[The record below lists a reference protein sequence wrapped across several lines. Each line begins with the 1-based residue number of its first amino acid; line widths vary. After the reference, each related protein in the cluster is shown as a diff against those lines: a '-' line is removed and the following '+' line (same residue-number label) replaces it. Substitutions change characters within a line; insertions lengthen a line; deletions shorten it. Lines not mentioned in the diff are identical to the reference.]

1 MRPKSELLHF
11 YKVSGA
17 GNHFVL
23 LDVRRKKPRFRPG
36 LLVRALC
43 TPGHSVGADGVLFV
57 GKSSV
62 ADFRLVYYNSDG
74 REAAMCGN
82 GARCAAR
89 FAFDTKLAG
98 ATMLIEAGSGLVRA
112 RVDGDSVELDM
123 GRPRDLRTGVVL
135 RTSSGT
141 LRGDFVNTGVPHFVI
156 VPRSWE
162 KLDVQKLG
170 REVRFHRMFRPDGTN
185 VNFARRLSRGSVRVR
200 TYERGVEAETLACGT
215 GAVAVAVCLTTRGLV
230 RPPVKLRTQ
239 GGEVLEVTFDRTSI
253 PLGKAL
259 LRGPAQVVYEGDIPA
274 AYLRGLMRRPPRA

>member
-1 MRPKSELLHF
+1 M
-11 YKVSGA
+11 SGA

-23 LDVRRKKPRFRPG
+23 LDVRKKRPRFKPS

-43 TPGHSVGADGVLFV
+43 AHGHSVGADGALFV

-74 REAAMCGN
+74 NEAAMCGN

-89 FAFDTKLAG
+89 YAFDTKLAG

-123 GRPRDLRTGVVL
+123 GRPRDLRIDLVL
-135 RTSSGT
+135 KTSTGT
-141 LRGDFVNTGVPHFVI
+141 LKGDFVDTGVPHFVI

-162 KLDVQKLG
+162 KLDVQRLG
-170 REVRFHRMFRPDGTN
+170 REVRFHRAFHPEGTN
-185 VNFARRLSRGSVRVR
+185 VNFVRTLSRSSVRVR

-215 GAVAVAVCLTTRGLV
+215 GAVAVAVCLTARNLL
-230 RPPVKLRTQ
+230 RPPVKVHTA
-239 GGEVLEVTFDRTSI
+239 GGEVLEVRFDRTCI
-253 PLGKAL
+253 PLRKAI
-259 LRGPAQVVYEGDIPA
+259 LRGPAEVVYEGDISVK
-274 AYLRGLMRRPPRA
+274 YLRGLMQKPVRR